1 MVAVDASI
9 DAHSVAGGQPRSRKL
24 RGTVDVDTFIAR
36 HSGEWQRLDELAGR
50 RRLDGAEADE
60 LVALYRQVATHLS
73 LVQTRAPD
81 PQLTARLS
89 RLLARSRAAAVGTPR
104 VRGWSAL
111 ARGVVVDFPVTVYRT
126 WRWSVATALAS
137 VGISAAMMVWLR
149 AHPERVHRVLPEN
162 EVHNLVDH
170 DFSDYYSEHPAQ
182 SFAAHVWTNNALVA
196 AMALFLGVTLV
207 GTLYV
212 LWQNTVNV
220 GLVGGI
226 MLGAG
231 KGTILFGLL
240 LPHGLLELSAI
251 FVAAGIG
258 LRTGWAWVAPGKLP
272 RAQSL
277 AEAGRTA
284 GVAALGL
291 AGVLLV
297 SGVIE
302 AFVTPS
308 GLPTWVRI
316 GIGVVA
322 ELAFITYI
330 VVLGRRGLRAGATGD
345 LLDDERGAYM
355 PV

>member
-1 MVAVDASI
+1 
-9 DAHSVAGGQPRSRKL
+9 
-24 RGTVDVDTFIAR
+24 VDVDTFIAR
-36 HSGEWQRLDELAGR
+36 HSAEWQRLDELARR

-73 LVQTRAPD
+73 LVQTRAPE
-81 PQLTARLS
+81 PQLIARLS
-89 RLLARSRAAAVGTPR
+89 RLLARGRAAAVGAPR

-126 WRWSVATALAS
+126 WRWSVGTAVASLA
-137 VGISAAMMVWLR
+137 ITAAMMLWLR
-149 AHPERVHRVLPEN
+149 AHPDRIHQVLPAN

-170 DFSDYYSEHPAQ
+170 EFSDYYSAHPAQ

-212 LWQNTVNV
+212 LWQNTLNV

-240 LPHGLLELSAI
+240 LPHGMLELSAI
-251 FVAAGIG
+251 FVSAGIG
-258 LRTGWAWVAPGKLP
+258 LRTGWAWLAPGNLP

-277 AEAGRTA
+277 GEAGRTA

-297 SGVIE
+297 SGIIE

-308 GLPTWVRI
+308 GLPTWARI
-316 GIGVVA
+316 GIGAAAEVA
-322 ELAFITYI
+322 FLTYV
-330 VVLGRRGLRAGATGD
+330 VVLGRRGVRGGATGD
-345 LLDDERGAYM
+345 LLDDERGAYL
-355 PV
+355 PVA